1 MAELLLYS
9 GILCED
15 ADAIILKVQ
24 EDIYLKNEIKVE
36 LVETIQDATPECP
49 WDAND

>member
-1 MAELLLYS
+1 MAELLLYL

-15 ADAIILKVQ
+15 ADAIILRISNNVNLTN
-24 EDIYLKNEIKVE
+24 DIKLE
-36 LVETIQDATPECP
+36 LVETIQGATPECP